1 MPRAPCPVPNLNKSL
16 LILTN
21 LFSQMNSLFPLI
33 FSFTLLLFSVIKGY
47 FVAYPLLIS
56 LVVFIVTFSRKGFSV
71 AALVAMGIA
80 SSRKSLPVLGILL
93 LIGAVTA
100 IWMAAGT
107 IPALIYYG
115 IQLIHPQYF
124 VLSAFVLTS
133 LISLLL
139 GTSFGTVS
147 TVGVALMIAAQGA
160 GINPHL
166 IAGAIVAGAYFGDR
180 CSPMSSSANL
190 VASVTQTNLYKNIRA
205 MIATTWAPFIASAVF
220 YLLFSA
226 GNPVGVGSSVIL
238 EIPQFFNINPLA
250 ILPALTVLIL
260 ALLQVEVKLTLLA
273 SIAIAFALG
282 ILLQGYSCFQLIKFA
297 LLGFTLDSKVGLGSI
312 LTGGG
317 IASMVKVSVIVMLS
331 TALAG
336 IIVGTKML
344 APVERLLE
352 RASARSDLFLGTTAV
367 SLASAAFGC
376 TQTIAILMT
385 QQLAQK
391 TYKRELDDYQLAI
404 DIENTA
410 VVLSPLI
417 PWNIAGFV
425 PAAVLMTD
433 SGFIPYAVYLYLLPL
448 FDFIRFRLI
457 ETLGRRSEDV

>member
-1 MPRAPCPVPNLNKSL
+1 MDS
-16 LILTN
+16 
-21 LFSQMNSLFPLI
+21 LFSLVL
-33 FSFTLLLFSVIKGY
+33 SFTLLLFSVIKGY

-56 LVVFIVTFSRKGFSV
+56 LGIFIITFSRKGFSLT
-71 AALVAMGIA
+71 ALLAMGIA
-80 SSRKSLPVLGILL
+80 SSRKSLSVLGILL

-100 IWMAAGT
+100 VWMASGT
-107 IPALIYYG
+107 IPALVYYG

-147 TVGVALMIAAQGA
+147 TVGVALMIAAQGS

-166 IAGAIVAGAYFGDR
+166 IAGAIIAGAYFGDR

-190 VASVTQTNLYKNIRA
+190 VASVTQTKLYKNIRA
-205 MIATTWAPFIASAVF
+205 MIATTWAPFLASAMF
-220 YLLFSA
+220 YLLFSVS
-226 GNPVGVGSSVIL
+226 NPVGVGKSSLIL
-238 EIPQFFNINPLA
+238 EIPQVFNINPLV
-250 ILPALTVLIL
+250 IVPALTVLIL
-260 ALLQVEVKLTLLA
+260 ALLRIEVKFTLLA
-273 SIAIAFALG
+273 SIAIAFVLG
-282 ILLQGYSCFQLIKFA
+282 MLLQGYSCFQLIKFA
-297 LLGFTLDSKVGLGSI
+297 LLGFTLDSKVGLAV

-317 IASMVKVSVIVMLS
+317 IASMAKVSVIVILS

-352 RASARSDLFLGTTAV
+352 RASTRSDLFLGTTAV
-367 SLASAAFGC
+367 GLAAAAFGC

-391 TYKRELDDYQLAI
+391 TYRRELDNYQLAI

-417 PWNIAGFV
+417 PWNIAGFI

-433 SGFIPYAVYLYLLPL
+433 SGFIPYAVYLYLLPV
-448 FDFIRFRLI
+448 FDFIRFKLI
-457 ETLGRRSEDV
+457 ESLERR